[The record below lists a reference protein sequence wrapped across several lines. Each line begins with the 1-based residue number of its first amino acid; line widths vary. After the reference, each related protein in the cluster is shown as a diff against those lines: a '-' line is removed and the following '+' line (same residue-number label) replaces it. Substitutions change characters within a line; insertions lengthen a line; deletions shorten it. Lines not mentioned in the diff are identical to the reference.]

1 MEIRMTIIGMSLLPP
16 FAVYLGGVLFIIAM
30 MYGVAFI
37 TGERHKSRDTDRVY
51 ESGIEIT
58 GSART
63 RYSAQFY
70 LIAILF
76 VIFDLE
82 VIFLFAWAV
91 SAREA
96 GIWGYIGMIIFAGI
110 IIIGLVYEWRMG
122 ALTRLWE
129 KRGKPFIHRM
139 EKS

>member
-1 MEIRMTIIGMSLLPP
+1 MMIIGTTILAP
-16 FAVYLGGVLFIIAM
+16 FAVYLAGVILIIGM
-30 MYGVAFI
+30 MYGVAHL
-37 TGERHKSRDTDRVY
+37 TGERHKSRDTDKVY

-96 GIWGYIGMIIFAGI
+96 GIWGYIGMVIFAGI
-110 IIIGLVYEWRMG
+110 VIIGLIYEWRMG

-129 KRGKPFIHRM
+129 KRGKPFAGRM

>member
-1 MEIRMTIIGMSLLPP
+1 MTTIGMTILAP
-16 FAVYLGGVLFIIAM
+16 FAVYLAGVLLIIGM
-30 MYGVAFI
+30 MYGVAWI
-37 TGERHKSRDTDRVY
+37 TGERHKSRDTDKVY

-58 GSART
+58 GSARA

-76 VIFDLE
+76 IIFDLE

-91 SAREA
+91 GAREA
-96 GIWGYIGMIIFAGI
+96 GVWGYVGMVIFAAI
-110 IIIGLVYEWRMG
+110 VVIGLIYEWRMG

-129 KRGKPFIHRM
+129 KRGKPFSGRID
-139 EKS
+139 KS